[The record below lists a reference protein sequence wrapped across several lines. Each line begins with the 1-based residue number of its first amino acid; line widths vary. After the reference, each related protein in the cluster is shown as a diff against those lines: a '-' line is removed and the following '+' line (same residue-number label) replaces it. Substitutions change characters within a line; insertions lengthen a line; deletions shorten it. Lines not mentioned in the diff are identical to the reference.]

1 MNFCKKGAT
10 KMNNVINFNKGSIP
24 NDLMSFRE
32 ISEKYK
38 LKYGFLYK
46 WSVLEKAIRTYDRG
60 GIVIS
65 ENDLLEFLDRRGKK
79 WQAS

>member
-1 MNFCKKGAT
+1 
-10 KMNNVINFNKGSIP
+10 MNNVLSFNREETRP

-32 ISEKYK
+32 VMNKYQ

-46 WSVLEKAIRTYDRG
+46 WAILNKRIPVYDRG

-65 ENDLLEFLDRRGKK
+65 EKDLLLFLSERERK
-79 WQAS
+79 WRAS

>member
-1 MNFCKKGAT
+1 ME
-10 KMNNVINFNKGSIP
+10 NVIPINRDSMP

-32 ISEKYK
+32 ITEKYK

-65 ENDLLEFLDRRGKK
+65 EKDLLDFLDKRGRR
-79 WQAS
+79 WQA

>member
-1 MNFCKKGAT
+1 
-10 KMNNVINFNKGSIP
+10 MNNIISFNRDAQPG
-24 NDLMSFRE
+24 DLMSFRE
-32 ISEKYK
+32 IGSKYG

-46 WSVLEKAIRTYDRG
+46 WSVLEKKLRTYDRG

-65 ENDLLEFLDRRGKK
+65 ENDLLRFLDERGKR